1 MRNGVLGVNNLN
13 ATLQQRLNPHPLDQ
27 VERFERI
34 YAVGDKV
41 LQTRNNYDS
50 DKQVF
55 NGDVGIIAGI
65 DPKSRV
71 VSVEFDRRTVDY
83 KPDELD
89 QLDLAYALTIHKAQG
104 SEYPVV
110 VMPLVMGH
118 YMMLDRQMLY
128 TGLTRGKELV
138 ILIGEKKAAQVAVNM
153 VRARKR
159 VTWLAERLGVGE

>member
-1 MRNGVLGVNNLN
+1 M
-13 ATLQQRLNPHPLDQ
+13 NPHPLDQ
-27 VERFERI
+27 VERFGRI

-71 VSVEFDRRTVDY
+71 VSVEFDRRTVNY

-128 TGLTRGKELV
+128 TGLTRGRELV
-138 ILIGEKKAAQVAVNM
+138 ILIGEKKAAQVAVNT
-153 VRARKR
+153 VRARRR
-159 VTWLAERLGVGE
+159 VTWLAERIGVGEEDYASL